1 MQVSDDTEPE
11 SGLNP
16 LRDYRERTLDR
27 MALIGYV
34 VITPFGL
41 WHLSQGNY
49 EVGCLMLIV
58 VATIAYRSYRGYIG
72 HFDSQIT
79 WVLTIELLVAMFA
92 GYALVGV
99 HAAFWSY
106 PLFFVIIFLWPR
118 SQSGPAVILLL
129 AVLLPA
135 GFIYFDQATA
145 IRLSIT
151 LILFCSMGYQLVGI
165 LIRMQDKLE
174 NQAMRDPLTGAYNRR
189 YLTKSLQQCAEEERR
204 GFGPI
209 SLVAMDIDNFKSIN
223 DSFGHEAGDK
233 VLKNLVAILHAKR
246 RQLDVVCR
254 TGGEEFVVLLRN
266 TGEAGASRFA
276 ERLRQAV
283 EENELLEGQ
292 TVTVSIGV
300 AQYRVEESED
310 QWMNRADICLYKA
323 KNLGKNQVQPPP
335 LPEVLPAATA

>member
-1 MQVSDDTEPE
+1 MQAPDDTELD
-11 SGLNP
+11 SRLDS
-16 LRDYRERTLDR
+16 LREYRERTLDQ

-34 VITPFGL
+34 IITPFGL
-41 WHLSQGNY
+41 WHLYQGNY
-49 EVGCLMLIV
+49 EVGFLMLLV
-58 VATIAYRSYRGYIG
+58 VATIAYRSYRGYVG
-72 HFDSQIT
+72 QLDSQIT
-79 WVLTIELLVAMFA
+79 WLLTIELLIAMFA

-118 SQSGPAVILLL
+118 NQSGPAVILSL
-129 AVLLPA
+129 AILLPA
-135 GFIYFDQATA
+135 AFIYFDQATA

-189 YLTKSLQQCAEEERR
+189 YLTKSLQQCAEEVRR

-223 DSFGHEAGDK
+223 DTFGHEAGDT

-254 TGGEEFVVLLRN
+254 TGGEEFVVILRN

-276 ERLRQAV
+276 ERLRQAI
-283 EENELLEGQ
+283 EEKELLEGQ

-300 AQYRVEESED
+300 AEHRAGESED

-323 KNLGKNQVQPPP
+323 KNSGKNQVQPPP
-335 LPEVLPAATA
+335 VPEALSAATA